1 MLVYARPLTGR
12 KHVATSEG
20 TVVLQKQVGE
30 GTVVLQKQVGEGT
43 VVLQKQ
49 VGEGTVVFQKQ
60 VGAGTVVLLKQVD
73 AGRND
78 GRERCEPYGRWNKR
92 YRVRF

>member
-12 KHVATSEG
+12 KHVATS
-20 TVVLQKQVGE
+20 
-30 GTVVLQKQVGEGT
+30 EGT